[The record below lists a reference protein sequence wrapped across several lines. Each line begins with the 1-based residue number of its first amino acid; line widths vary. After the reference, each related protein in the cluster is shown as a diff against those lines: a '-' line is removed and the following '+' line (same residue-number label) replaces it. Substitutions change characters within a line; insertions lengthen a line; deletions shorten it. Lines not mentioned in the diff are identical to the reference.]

1 MLEPTVT
8 PRPSVV
14 ALAASIAL
22 SGLLLAGCERD
33 AKTPAVAV
41 APETS
46 PPPVVTLAPAAP
58 LNRAGLLAA
67 MDAAASSY
75 ASGEGGGD
83 ASLVG
88 RRFLVR
94 QAFGC
99 APSPTDDPQ
108 ATGQEGIAR
117 VTRTADGRSLKLSL
131 TPGDWAGSSLISDSQ
146 AAGWEVVEGIWLTRP
161 WMRTEGCSAVPVS
174 GATGDL
180 APLLQ
185 PQTMGLAS
193 VFEADGSRVGRR
205 NGRAFEYTLRGE
217 EDEPV
222 IAPPQGFRLVL
233 EGRLEAF
240 PDGRAIRCHGL
251 ARDARPLCIAAIQV
265 DRVSFEDAAGTT
277 LSDWSRG

>member
-22 SGLLLAGCERD
+22 SGVLLAGCERD

-41 APETS
+41 APETP

-75 ASGEGGGD
+75 ASGEGSGD

-99 APSPTDDPQ
+99 APTPTADPQ
-108 ATGQEGIAR
+108 ATGTEGVAR
-117 VTRTADGRSLKLSL
+117 VTRTADGRSLRLSL
-131 TPGDWAGSSLISDSQ
+131 TPGDWAGSSLISDG
-146 AAGWEVVEGIWLTRP
+146 AEGGWEVVEGLWLTRP
-161 WMRTEGCSAVPVS
+161 WMRSEGCSAVT
-174 GATGDL
+174 GATGVL

-217 EDEPV
+217 ENEPV

-240 PDGRAIRCHGL
+240 PDGRAIRCHSP
-251 ARDARPLCIAAIQV
+251 ARDARPVCIAAIQV